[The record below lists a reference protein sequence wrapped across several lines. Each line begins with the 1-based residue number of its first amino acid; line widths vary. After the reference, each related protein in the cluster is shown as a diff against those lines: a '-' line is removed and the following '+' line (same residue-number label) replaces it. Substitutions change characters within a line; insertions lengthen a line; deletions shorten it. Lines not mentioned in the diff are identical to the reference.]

1 MFFGTAC
8 FLFLSLLLPVQ
19 TPRDSIRLRHEKAEA
34 LRRSGDYPGAEAQY
48 VALLGEAY
56 QNLSRLR
63 LAQTNYVAA
72 INALEAAVLY
82 KGDSD
87 EPLIALGVA
96 YFQAGHFDKAL
107 KPLSQAV
114 SQRPDSAAAHHML
127 GKSLFML
134 GNFDKAKREL
144 ETALKLSP
152 TDYDVAYT
160 LGLAYLKEHKLQP
173 AKQIY
178 DRMVQRLGNQ
188 PQLRVLIGR
197 AYRETGF
204 LTEAIEEFQKALSLD
219 PRYPRVHYYLGLT
232 ILLKGGVEKLG
243 EAQRLFKIELANHP
257 DEFFAHYYLGI
268 AATVE
273 RDWIVAVGYLQ
284 KASQLQ
290 PNNPDPYFF
299 IGQAFQGLNKHAE
312 AIAAFKKSIALT
324 PNLKHNDYQVT
335 NAHYRLGQSL
345 MKMGLTAEAQQELKT
360 AANLKTAAFKRDE
373 AKIQAFT
380 ANEGSKITELV
391 AAEGVTAEPEVLDTA
406 TEQALHND
414 AQLYTNVIA
423 AAHNGI
429 GLLHAERQDFR
440 AALDQFRVAAKW
452 NPQLEGLNFNLGL
465 ASYKAELYAGALA
478 PLENEL
484 KVHPENIAVKQLLGL
499 SYFMT
504 DNYPQAEAFLA
515 EVVAA
520 KPDEAALYY
529 PLALSMINQQK
540 TEEAN
545 KIIRQMVTLGGNN
558 PQLYIL
564 LGRASYDQGDS
575 AKALE
580 QLQAALALDNKLP
593 LAHFYSGVVY
603 LKLGRFDEAEKEFE
617 AELALNPND
626 LQAKYNLAYVL
637 LAGQETDR
645 GLKLMREVILQRP
658 QMADA
663 RYELGK
669 ALLKAGNSKEAI
681 ENLEVAAK
689 LDPTKAH
696 IRYQLG
702 RAYIA
707 AGRKSEGDQQIEI
720 SRQLKDQ
727 ERNQNNPGNQTN
739 P

>member
-1 MFFGTAC
+1 MLFGLAV
-8 FLFLSLLLPVQ
+8 SLLLFVLAPVQ

-34 LRRSGDYPGAEAQY
+34 LRRSGNYQGAEAQY

-56 QNLSRLR
+56 QKLSRVR
-63 LAQTNYVAA
+63 SAQTNYAAA
-72 INALEAAVLY
+72 INALEAAALY
-82 KGDSD
+82 QGESD
-87 EPLIALGVA
+87 ELLIALGIA
-96 YFQAGHFDKAL
+96 YFHAGLYDKAL

-134 GNFDKAKREL
+134 GNFEKARDEL

-160 LGLAYLKEHKLQP
+160 LGLAYLKVHKLQP

-178 DRMVQRLGNQ
+178 DRMIQRLGNR

-204 LTEAIEEFQKALSLD
+204 LNEAIEEFQKALALD
-219 PRYPRVHYYLGLT
+219 ARFPRVNYYLGLT

-243 EAQRLFKIELANHP
+243 EAQRQFKIELANHP

-273 RDWIVAVGYLQ
+273 RDWTVAVGYLQ

-312 AIAAFKKSIALT
+312 AIAAFKKSIALN
-324 PNLKHNDYQVT
+324 PNLKHNDYQVA

-360 AANLKTAAFKRDE
+360 AASLKTAAFKRDE

-380 ANEGSKITELV
+380 ANEGNKLTELV
-391 AAEGVTAEPEVLDTA
+391 AAEGVTAEAQTLGTA
-406 TEQALHND
+406 TQQALYND

-423 AAHNGI
+423 AAHNSI

-465 ASYKAELYAGALA
+465 ASYKAELYAEALA
-478 PLENEL
+478 PLEKEL
-484 KVHPENIAVKQLLGL
+484 RAHSENIAVKQLLGL

-504 DNYPQAEAFLA
+504 DNYPQAEVFLA

-520 KPDEAALYY
+520 KPNEAALYY

-545 KIIRQMVTLGGNN
+545 KVIRQMVTLGVNN

-564 LGRASYDQGDS
+564 LGRAAYDRGDS

-580 QLQAALALDNKLP
+580 QLQAALALDSKLP

-603 LKLGRFDEAEKEFE
+603 LKLGKFDEAKKEFE

-626 LQAKYNLAYVL
+626 LQAKYNLGYVL

-645 GLKLMREVILQRP
+645 GLKLMREVIKQRP

-663 RYELGK
+663 HYELGK
-669 ALLKAGNSKEAI
+669 ALLKVGNLKEAI
-681 ENLEVAAK
+681 ESLEVAVG
-689 LDPTKAH
+689 LDPKKAH

-707 AGRKSEGDQQIEI
+707 AGRKLHGDHQIEI
-720 SRQLKDQ
+720 SRQLKEQ
-727 ERNQNNPGNQTN
+727 ERQTNPGNPKN